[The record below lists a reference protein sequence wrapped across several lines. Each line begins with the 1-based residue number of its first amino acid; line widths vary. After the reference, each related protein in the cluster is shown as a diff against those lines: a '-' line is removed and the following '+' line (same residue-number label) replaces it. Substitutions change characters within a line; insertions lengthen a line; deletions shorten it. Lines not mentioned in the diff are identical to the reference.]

1 MITYFVNNNNN
12 NICYLFIFYFFILA
26 AVAAA
31 AGSVVSIAP
40 VVNSLKTVLDNIQT
54 NRRIAVAVS
63 NETKHPW
70 EAISVYFSSGTSDA
84 ILPLDVPP
92 GTN

>member
-1 MITYFVNNNNN
+1 M
-12 NICYLFIFYFFILA
+12 
-26 AVAAA
+26 
-31 AGSVVSIAP
+31 VSIAS
-40 VVNSLKTVLDNIQT
+40 VVNSLKSVLDNIQT

-63 NETKHPW
+63 NETNHQW

-84 ILPLDVPP
+84 ILPLDVPT